1 MFEDQKNNSVKIL
14 DPRRHLGKLHYFILF
29 HCSSSPNL
37 GWFHQMLPIINIGEV
52 SQVTR
57 IVTRVYSS
65 CLLLNQF
72 QSKITIT
79 CFVNLS
85 ILVGTRVLPRFIT
98 LKTCYDLY
106 IVMIITCYKFNRL
119 FPGLWS
125 RQHQMDFPPGL
136 ASPARS
142 HWEEVRFSPEVLPP
156 AKKIGCEEVA
166 ERPATMITWG
176 LPIPGYMCYLNLW
189 WNCIYI
195 YHYVYSIYVYIY
207 IYWLVETYEF
217 VNGKDDIPYMKWKK
231 INMFETTNQ
240 IQ

>member
-1 MFEDQKNNSVKIL
+1 
-14 DPRRHLGKLHYFILF
+14 
-29 HCSSSPNL
+29 
-37 GWFHQMLPIINIGEV
+37 MLPIINIGEV

-119 FPGLWS
+119 FPGL
-125 RQHQMDFPPGL
+125 
-136 ASPARS
+136 
-142 HWEEVRFSPEVLPP
+142 
-156 AKKIGCEEVA
+156 
-166 ERPATMITWG
+166 
-176 LPIPGYMCYLNLW
+176 
-189 WNCIYI
+189 
-195 YHYVYSIYVYIY
+195 
-207 IYWLVETYEF
+207 
-217 VNGKDDIPYMKWKK
+217 
-231 INMFETTNQ
+231 
-240 IQ
+240 

>member
-1 MFEDQKNNSVKIL
+1 
-14 DPRRHLGKLHYFILF
+14 
-29 HCSSSPNL
+29 
-37 GWFHQMLPIINIGEV
+37 MLPIINIGEV

-106 IVMIITCYKFNRL
+106 LVMIITCYKFNRL
-119 FPGLWS
+119 FPGFWS
-125 RQHQMDFPPGL
+125 RQQHMDFPPGL

-142 HWEEVRFSPEVLPP
+142 HWEEVRFSPEVFPP

-176 LPIPGYMCYLNLW
+176 LPIPGYVLSELMVKL
-189 WNCIYI
+189 
-195 YHYVYSIYVYIY
+195 SIYFIMYIR
-207 IYWLVETYEF
+207 IYTGWWKHMSSSMGRMTSHIW
-217 VNGKDDIPYMKWKK
+217 NGKKH
-231 INMFETTNQ
+231 ETTNQ

>member
-1 MFEDQKNNSVKIL
+1 
-14 DPRRHLGKLHYFILF
+14 
-29 HCSSSPNL
+29 
-37 GWFHQMLPIINIGEV
+37 MLPIINIGEV

-106 IVMIITCYKFNRL
+106 LVMIITCYKFNRL
-119 FPGLWS
+119 FPGFWS
-125 RQHQMDFPPGL
+125 RQQHMDFPPGL

-142 HWEEVRFSPEVLPP
+142 HWEEVRFSPEVFPP

-189 WNCIYI
+189 WNCLYI
-195 YHYVYSIYVYIY
+195 SLCIYVYILVGGNIWVRQWEGWHP
-207 IYWLVETYEF
+207 IYEMEKKMKPPTRFSKRLNKKMKLSDDLLLVLVALVILNNGFQTWGGWLKRSV
-217 VNGKDDIPYMKWKK
+217 
-231 INMFETTNQ
+231 NQ
-240 IQ
+240 INIK